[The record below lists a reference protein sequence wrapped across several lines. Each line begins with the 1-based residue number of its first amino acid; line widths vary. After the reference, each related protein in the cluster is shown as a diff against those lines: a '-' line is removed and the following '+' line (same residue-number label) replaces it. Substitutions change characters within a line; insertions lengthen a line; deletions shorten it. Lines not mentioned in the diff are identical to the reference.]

1 MQVPRS
7 DSPGPLPGSP
17 GPLPDP
23 TLAGTVIVGMSGGVD
38 SAVAALLLRDAG
50 YAVQGLFMSNWEDDD
65 DAYCTTAA
73 DFQDARRV
81 CETLGIVLHRASFA
95 QQYRNRV
102 FDLFLREYSAGRT
115 PNPDVLCNREIKFG
129 VCLDYMHRL
138 GASWI
143 ATGHYARLRQTPAGP
158 QLLKAA
164 DAAKDQSYFLHGV
177 TAAALRQTLFPIGE
191 LRKAEVRRL
200 AHAAGLPVYDKP
212 DSTGICFIGERPFR
226 EFLSRYLRT
235 EPGPIENERGMIL
248 GEHRGLALYTLGQR
262 SGLCIGGRAGSAAA
276 PWYVAD
282 KDTRRNALIVVQDQ
296 DHPLLL
302 SDAFDVEQMHWLTSE
317 ADPGTPA
324 DGAPDIDADGALEC
338 AVKTRYRQNDLEC
351 IVRLHGGV
359 SSVSGAPGVSA
370 VPGVSAAPLWRV
382 NLSEP
387 ARAVTPGQYAVFYR
401 GARCLGGGVIARRFN
416 SRTAHGARGIT
427 YNSHFSVEGS

>member
-1 MQVPRS
+1 MRDNGRMQVPRS
-7 DSPGPLPGSP
+7 DSL

-95 QQYRNRV
+95 EQYRERV

-138 GASWI
+138 GACWI
-143 ATGHYARLRQTPAGP
+143 ATGPYARLRQSSAGP

-164 DAAKDQSYFLHGV
+164 DTAKDQSYFLHGID
-177 TAAALRQTLFPIGE
+177 AAALARTVFPIGE
-191 LRKAEVRRL
+191 LRKTEVRQM
-200 AHAAGLPVYDKP
+200 AHAAGLPVFDKP
-212 DSTGICFIGERPFR
+212 DSTGICFIGERPFQ

-235 EPGPIENERGMIL
+235 EPGPIETAEGIVV

-262 SGLCIGGRAGSAAA
+262 SGLRVVGRAGAASA

-282 KDTRRNALIVVQDQ
+282 KIMARNALIVVQNQ
-296 DHPLLL
+296 NHPRLL
-302 SDAFDVEQMHWLTSE
+302 SDAFDVEQMHWIN
-317 ADPGTPA
+317 PA
-324 DGAPDIDADGALEC
+324 DADDRPADCMG
-338 AVKTRYRQNDLEC
+338 KTRYRQGDLPC
-351 IVRLHGGV
+351 SIRAGQDGH
-359 SSVSGAPGVSA
+359 
-370 VPGVSAAPLWRV
+370 WRV
-382 NLSEP
+382 TLMRP
-387 ARAVTPGQYAVFYR
+387 ARAVTPGQYAVLYR
-401 GARCLGGGVIARRFN
+401 GERC
-416 SRTAHGARGIT
+416 
-427 YNSHFSVEGS
+427 